1 MFFIIALVVMERVA
15 PVAVF
20 RLPVFVTYIVSAILL
35 LSGWAFMA
43 AYASPMA
50 DVAKV
55 AREFDSNSYSV
66 KLYSAI
72 AAATALGAI
81 TW

>member
-1 MFFIIALVVMERVA
+1 MLFIIAMIVIERVA
-15 PVAVF
+15 PLAVF

-43 AYASPMA
+43 AYASPMTEA
-50 DVAKV
+50 AKA
-55 AREFDSNSYSV
+55 AREYDPNDLFV
-66 KLYSAI
+66 KQYSAI

>member
-1 MFFIIALVVMERVA
+1 MLFVIAMIVIERVA
-15 PVAVF
+15 PHKVF
-20 RLPVFVTYIVSAILL
+20 RLPVFITYIVSAILL

-43 AYASPMA
+43 AYASPME
-50 DVAKV
+50 DTAKI
-55 AREFDSNSYSV
+55 AKEFDPGSLVV
-66 KLYSAI
+66 KMYSAI